1 MKNIS
6 NEKGFNLVEVIIAIG
21 LLAGVLL
28 SIAGLFTYGGRFVK
42 SGKEMTE
49 ALSIAQD
56 IHEELE
62 KLSYRQLYWEFGCS
76 DTATSC
82 SADSISNSYAQQW
95 QPEIDEKLLEG
106 KATIT
111 LEPLGGSTSP
121 PQFATAR
128 GIRITVIV
136 DWKENTRPRE
146 VKLASMR
153 F

>member
-1 MKNIS
+1 MKYS
-6 NEKGFNLVEVIIAIG
+6 FNEKGFNLVEVIVAIG

-56 IHEELE
+56 ILEELD
-62 KLSYRQLYWEFGCS
+62 KLGYKSLYTEFGS
-76 DTATSC
+76 LVTDTSC
-82 SADSISNSYAQQW
+82 TVDTITNSFAQKW
-95 QPEIDEKLLEG
+95 QPGIDEKLQEG

-111 LEPLGGSTSP
+111 LEPVGGSLSP
-121 PQFATAR
+121 PTFASGR
-128 GIRITVIV
+128 GMRITIIV
-136 DWKENTRPRE
+136 DWKENIRQRD